1 MTDAKARQAVALI
14 ASQIEAASSLLK
26 FAADDL
32 GELIVRERSIFSGEL
47 SIMLQHLQTQA
58 AILDS
63 NAVFLGHI
71 DLVGNEGEEDLP
83 DWSAA

>member
-1 MTDAKARQAVALI
+1 MTDAKTRQAVALI

-32 GELIVRERSIFSGEL
+32 EGLIVRERSIFTNEL
-47 SIMLQHLQTQA
+47 SALLRHLQTQT